1 MIVTIVNKL
10 RNLVSAENNHKKK
23 NQISKILKL
32 REIGSSDK
40 L

>member
-1 MIVTIVNKL
+1 MIVTIVKKL
-10 RNLVSAENNHKKK
+10 RNLVSAENNHKK

-32 REIGSSDK
+32 GEIGSSVK